1 MWALLFCCALPAV
14 LPACAYAE
22 QPQGSYAALR
32 QGFEIPPESAKLW
45 CYWWWLNGNT
55 TKDTITRD
63 LTEMSRKGFGGV
75 LLVDANGSNQNG
87 NVNTPAGPTFGSG
100 AGLVEA
106 DSPQPSGMRRPIS
119 TRQRVPRLV
128 REFRLIIP
136 PT

>member
-87 NVNTPAGPTFGSG
+87 NVNTPAGPTFGTSSWTG
-100 AGLVEA
+100 GPSSTTGGSSRST
-106 DSPQPSGMRRPIS
+106 SPSWPDA
-119 TRQRVPRLV
+119 
-128 REFRLIIP
+128 
-136 PT
+136 